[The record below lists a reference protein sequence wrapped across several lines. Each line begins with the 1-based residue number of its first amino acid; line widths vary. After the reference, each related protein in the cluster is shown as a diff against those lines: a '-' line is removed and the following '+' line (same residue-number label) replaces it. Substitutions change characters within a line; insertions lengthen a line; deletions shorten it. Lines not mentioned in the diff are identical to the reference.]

1 MNTLNSMTGFATV
14 QSEYEGNEVTC
25 EIRSLNSRYLEI
37 SVKLPRALAD
47 YETLVKELIRKE
59 ITRGKIMYTLNFSSL
74 NGDIQ
79 NLKINEE
86 TVQNYVNLL
95 KQMKEAAGL
104 DSPITLDHLLF
115 FKDVITFEEEK
126 PADDKMREI
135 IVDITGK
142 AMKKLNE
149 MRASEGANL
158 KVDIEKNL
166 EEVGRLTGEIARIC
180 TQNARIEF
188 DKMYQRLLSLIDE
201 KRIDR
206 SRLEQEVA
214 IISDRVDI
222 SEETIRMKSHIQLF
236 RENLKAG
243 SPIGKKMNFILQE
256 MHRESNTMSNKATMV
271 EISHRVVT
279 IKEDVEKIREQ
290 VQNIE

>member
-1 MNTLNSMTGFATV
+1 MNTLKSMTGFATV

-236 RENLKAG
+236 RENLK
-243 SPIGKKMNFILQE
+243 
-256 MHRESNTMSNKATMV
+256 
-271 EISHRVVT
+271 
-279 IKEDVEKIREQ
+279 EDVEKIREQ

>member
-1 MNTLNSMTGFATV
+1 MNTLKSMTGFATV

-95 KQMKEAAGL
+95 KQMKAAAGL
-104 DSPITLDHLLF
+104 NSPITLDHLLF

-126 PADDKMREI
+126 PTDDKMGEI
-135 IVDITGK
+135 IVDITGR

-149 MRASEGANL
+149 MRTSEGANL

-166 EEVGRLTGEIARIC
+166 EEVERLTGEIARIC

>member
-1 MNTLNSMTGFATV
+1 MNTLKSMTGFATV